1 MAPKTISPDDGSSA
15 KVKGTKIATAIVAER
30 PGRAPIMMP
39 AKTPV
44 KAKPKFIRLNDDK
57 KSVKIFVISYLFT

>member
-1 MAPKTISPDDGSSA
+1 MAPNTISPDDGSSA

-39 AKTPV
+39 AKTPE

-57 KSVKIFVISYLFT
+57 KFVKISVINYLFT

>member
-1 MAPKTISPDDGSSA
+1 MAPNTISPDDGSSA

-39 AKTPV
+39 AKTPE
-44 KAKPKFIRLNDDK
+44 KAKPKFIRLSDDK
-57 KSVKIFVISYLFT
+57 KSVKIFVINYLFT